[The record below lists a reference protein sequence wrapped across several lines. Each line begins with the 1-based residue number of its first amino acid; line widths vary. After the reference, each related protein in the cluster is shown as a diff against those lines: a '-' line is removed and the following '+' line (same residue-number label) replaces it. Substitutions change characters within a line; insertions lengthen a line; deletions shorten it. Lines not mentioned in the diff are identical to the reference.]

1 MLFNPGKVRDFMAH
15 FPIYGNDLELVE
27 ENKLLGVIVSSNLS
41 LSSNVEYVVKRCNSK
56 LWILRLHKKLGA
68 DNEDLK
74 EVYVSQIRSILEFEA
89 PVSHSSITG
98 EDRLK
103 LERLQKSALHIM
115 LSNSYKSFSYAR
127 KALDLETLHTRRQK
141 LCKKFARKSCK
152 NEKFRK

>member
-1 MLFNPGKVRDFMAH
+1 MLYNPGKVRHFMPH
-15 FPIYGNDLELVE
+15 FSIDLELVE

-98 EDRLK
+98 ED
-103 LERLQKSALHIM
+103 
-115 LSNSYKSFSYAR
+115 
-127 KALDLETLHTRRQK
+127 
-141 LCKKFARKSCK
+141 
-152 NEKFRK
+152 